1 MRWRSPC
8 CSVPASVWSSV
19 ELHRQQA
26 LPDLGSAVAVAAPA
40 ILMQD
45 AARFACIASGRP
57 VIAVI
62 SDGLWAAGSLTLFL
76 LAASVT
82 PAISPSTVVAGWSAL
97 AVLAAVVIL
106 LLARFWPDFRG
117 TVELLR
123 TTTADRI
130 RYGATMAMG
139 GSSSVLFLFVVAALI
154 GSSAIAAL
162 RGSASLLSP
171 LNILFASMALVLV
184 PEFRRGP
191 AATPA
196 EYWRTMRRV
205 AIVMSLIP
213 SAVGAL
219 SFVVPDTWGEALLGS
234 ETAGPSR
241 NRCSRSRPP
250 STSRSPA
257 ASPPAQSSRSRRT
270 VVDCWRSRSHMR

>member
-1 MRWRSPC
+1 MSRAAGTPITLLSGDPALKVETNHALAFALLLGAGVGLVIGGVAPLTPYPT
-8 CSVPASVWSSV
+8 SV
-19 ELHRQQA
+19 A
-26 LPDLGSAVAVAAPA
+26 LVAVAAPA

-117 TVELLR
+117 TVEWLR

-196 EYWRTMRRV
+196 DTGERCGGW
-205 AIVMSLIP
+205 P
-213 SAVGAL
+213 S
-219 SFVVPDTWGEALLGS
+219 SCP
-234 ETAGPSR
+234 
-241 NRCSRSRPP
+241 
-250 STSRSPA
+250 
-257 ASPPAQSSRSRRT
+257 
-270 VVDCWRSRSHMR
+270 